1 MSWKDALTEY
11 TAAFIDGLSKSGVRE
26 VVISPGSRSTPL
38 AILFAE
44 HPNIQVYINIDERSA
59 AFFALGLAKASK
71 QPVAV
76 LCTSGTAAANY
87 FPAVVEA
94 NLSRVPLI
102 VLTADRP
109 PELRD
114 VGAPQAIDQ
123 LNLYGNHVRW
133 FREMAL
139 PEKGENAKKYVR
151 SQAARAVS
159 VAGGV
164 MPGPVHLNFP
174 LREPLLPKLE
184 SVSYD
189 QSEHLHTVVPKTN
202 FHISEETTQA
212 VSNFF
217 KQAKKGII
225 VCGVIDDKEFSAAV
239 LELAESLGYPILAD
253 PLSQLRSMSDVS
265 DLIMDSYDAI
275 LRSEAAQSTLEPDV
289 VIHFGGMP
297 VSKSLSL
304 FFKSLPQVHH
314 IFVDGNGGWRDPNY
328 LSSDMIYCS
337 ETIFCK
343 KLSRF
348 TYKKNEEWIKKW
360 KQVNTLAKN
369 AIRSYTDTL
378 EELDEGK
385 AVSMFGE
392 LLPPDSAV
400 YIGNSMPIRDMD
412 TFFHANNK
420 HIRLMGNRGA
430 NGIDGIVSSAIG
442 AAVHQRPLFLLIG
455 DLSFFHDMN
464 GLLAAKLHKI
474 NINIILL
481 NNDGGG
487 IFSHLQQAEDGT
499 HFELLF
505 GTPTGL
511 NFEHAAYL
519 YGAQYAKVFSW
530 EDFQIAMMD
539 AVQNE
544 GINII
549 EIPTDRDKNL
559 QNHRTLWRHVSQ
571 EIKQFFQ
578 GEE

>member
-1 MSWKDALTEY
+1 MRWQDTLTEY
-11 TAAFIDGLSKSGVRE
+11 IAAFIDGLAKSGVRE

-38 AILFAE
+38 AMLLAD
-44 HPNIQVYINIDERSA
+44 HPSIREYINIDERSA

-71 QPVAV
+71 RPVAV

-87 FPAVVEA
+87 YPAVVEA

-139 PEKGENAKKYVR
+139 PEEGDNAKKYVR

-159 VAGGV
+159 IAGGV

-174 LREPLLPKLE
+174 LREPLVPRLE
-184 SVSYD
+184 PAPYE
-189 QSEHLHTVVPKTN
+189 QSDPFYPIVPEQHLDV
-202 FHISEETTQA
+202 SEETINA
-212 VSNFF
+212 VADLCM
-217 KQAKKGII
+217 QAKKGLI
-225 VCGVIDDKEFSAAV
+225 VCGVIDDKDFSAAV
-239 LELAESLGYPILAD
+239 LQLAERLGYPVLAD
-253 PLSQLRSMSDVS
+253 PLSQLRSISDAS

-275 LRSEAAQSTLEPDV
+275 LRSEAAKTELVPDV

-297 VSKSLSL
+297 VSKPLAL
-304 FFKSLPQVHH
+304 FFKRLARVNH
-314 IFVDGNGGWRDPNY
+314 IFVDGNGGWRDPHY
-328 LSSDMIYCS
+328 LSSEMIYCS

-343 KLSRF
+343 KLSQF
-348 TYKKNEEWIKKW
+348 PYPKNKAWINNW
-360 KQVNTLAKN
+360 KQVNALAKN
-369 AIRSYTDTL
+369 AIRSHISVSD
-378 EELDEGK
+378 ELDEGK
-385 AVSMFGE
+385 AVSKFCE
-392 LLPPDSAV
+392 LLPPECAV
-400 YIGNSMPIRDMD
+400 FIGNSMPIRDMD

-420 HIRLMGNRGA
+420 NIRLFGNRGA

-442 AAVHQRPLFLLIG
+442 AAVHYHPLFLLIG
-455 DLSFFHDMN
+455 DLSFFHDTN
-464 GLLAAKLHKI
+464 GLLAAKQHKI

-487 IFSHLQQAEDGT
+487 IFSHLQQAENGT

-511 NFEHAAYL
+511 NFKHAAAL
-519 YGAQYAKVFSW
+519 YGAQYSKVFSW
-530 EDFQIAMMD
+530 EDLEASILD

-549 EIPTDRDKNL
+549 EIPTDRNKNL
-559 QNHRTLWRHVSQ
+559 QNHRSLWQNVSQ
-571 EIKQFFQ
+571 EINQFFQ
-578 GEE
+578 GET